1 LILGFGFEAGAFVL
15 VGSTAAVPFFE
26 ILQLIYTNQIKSNQI
41 KSNQIKSNQIKSN
54 QIKSTAFPFLCI
66 FP

>member
-1 LILGFGFEAGAFVL
+1 LILGFGFEATAFVL

-26 ILQLIYTNQIKSNQI
+26 ILQLIYT
-41 KSNQIKSNQIKSN
+41 KSN